1 MTHPRNNRRQPG
13 GRKPLAWMP
22 EFLAELRTSG
32 NIRQAAR
39 TAKIAQTTAY
49 DARHRHAHFRRAWDE
64 ALAAAQDSGG
74 LVGELCAATT
84 VPAMAAD
91 PLPARSKSASAH
103 WRNHFFDALAESSSV
118 KAAAAHAGVKLR
130 TVYRLRRDDGEFAAR
145 WLAALHEGY
154 DNLEMELLG
163 YLRDAQP
170 KRKMDVAA
178 ALRLLAAH
186 RDTVERRRAL
196 VEEES
201 EQETLD
207 SIDRFIEEMRQRRA
221 ANEAILAETAP
232 DKAAEPEA
240 EAQPEEKAEAA
251 NGAD

>member
-1 MTHPRNNRRQPG
+1 
-13 GRKPLAWMP
+13 
-22 EFLAELRTSG
+22 
-32 NIRQAAR
+32 AR

-49 DARHRHAHFRRAWDE
+49 DARGRHAHFRRAWDE
-64 ALAAAQDSGG
+64 TLAAAQDSGG
-74 LVGELCAATT
+74 LVGELYASA
-84 VPAMAAD
+84 AAD
-91 PLPARSKSASAH
+91 PEPAAGRAKSASPH
-103 WRNHFFDALAESSSV
+103 WRAHFFDALAESSSV

-130 TVYRLRRDDGEFAAR
+130 TVYRLRRNDGEFAAR

-170 KRKMDVAA
+170 KRRMDVGS

-207 SIDRFIEEMRQRRA
+207 SIDRFIDEMRERRA
-221 ANEAILAETAP
+221 AKEAILAETAAGSEP
-232 DKAAEPEA
+232 GEEAGEDSAAQTGED
-240 EAQPEEKAEAA
+240 AQTETA
-251 NGAD
+251 NGAQ